1 MRRTTSRAAMEF
13 LLLLSAFLSALTGA
27 ITGVRSADLR
37 PGQVVVASSTVRA
50 AQPVAVAVVAE
61 RPSAAD
67 IALPSYR
74 DAGVAIAFI
83 IAAAVPLYVSR
94 LRV

>member
-1 MRRTTSRAAMEF
+1 MEF

-37 PGQVVVASSTVRA
+37 PGQVVVATSTVRA

-67 IALPSYR
+67 LALPSHV
-74 DAGVAIAFI
+74 DAGVARAFTLV
-83 IAAAVPLYVSR
+83 ASVPLYVSR

>member
-1 MRRTTSRAAMEF
+1 ME
-13 LLLLSAFLSALTGA
+13 LLLLLTAFFSALTGA

-37 PGQVVVASSTVRA
+37 PGQAVVASSTVRA
-50 AQPVAVAVVAE
+50 VQPVAVAVVAE
-61 RPSAAD
+61 RPSAVD
-67 IALPSYR
+67 IALLNHL
-74 DAGVAIAFI
+74 DAGVSVPFS

>member
-1 MRRTTSRAAMEF
+1 MEF

-37 PGQVVVASSTVRA
+37 PGQAVVASSTARVV
-50 AQPVAVAVVAE
+50 QPVAVTVTAE
-61 RPSAAD
+61 RPAAAD
-67 IALPSYR
+67 FSLSKHLGAGPS
-74 DAGVAIAFI
+74 VAFTI
-83 IAAAVPLYVSR
+83 IAAVPLYVSR

>member
-1 MRRTTSRAAMEF
+1 MEF

-37 PGQVVVASSTVRA
+37 PGQAVVASSTVRA
-50 AQPVAVAVVAE
+50 VQPVAVAVVVE
-61 RPSAAD
+61 RPAAAD
-67 IALPSYR
+67 LSLSKQR
-74 DAGVAIAFI
+74 DAGTSAAFAIVAT
-83 IAAAVPLYVSR
+83 VPLYVSR

>member
-1 MRRTTSRAAMEF
+1 MEF

-37 PGQVVVASSTVRA
+37 PGQAVVASSAVRA
-50 AQPVAVAVVAE
+50 VQPVAVAVAIERPAVADISLSKHLDAG
-61 RPSAAD
+61 PSAAF
-67 IALPSYR
+67 
-74 DAGVAIAFI
+74 AIV
-83 IAAAVPLYVSR
+83 AAVPLYVSR

>member
-1 MRRTTSRAAMEF
+1 MEF

-50 AQPVAVAVVAE
+50 AQPVTVAVAIR
-61 RPSAAD
+61 RPAAAD
-67 IALPSYR
+67 LSLSKHL
-74 DAGVAIAFI
+74 DAGTSVAFAIV
-83 IAAAVPLYVSR
+83 AAVPLYVNR

>member
-1 MRRTTSRAAMEF
+1 MEF
-13 LLLLSAFLSALTGA
+13 LLLLTAFFSALTGA

-37 PGQVVVASSTVRA
+37 PGQAVVASNTVRE
-50 AQPVAVAVVAE
+50 AQPVAVAVMAE
-61 RPSAAD
+61 RPSAVD
-67 IALPSYR
+67 IALLNHL
-74 DAGVAIAFI
+74 DAGTSTPFT

>member
-1 MRRTTSRAAMEF
+1 MEF

-37 PGQVVVASSTVRA
+37 PGQVVIATSTVRA
-50 AQPVAVAVVAE
+50 AQPVTIAVATQ
-61 RPSAAD
+61 RPAAAD
-67 IALPSYR
+67 LSLSKHL
-74 DAGVAIAFI
+74 DAAAPVAFAIV
-83 IAAAVPLYVSR
+83 AAVPLYASR

>member
-1 MRRTTSRAAMEF
+1 MEF

-37 PGQVVVASSTVRA
+37 PGQAVVASSTVRA
-50 AQPVAVAVVAE
+50 AQPVAVAAVAE
-61 RPSAAD
+61 RRSAVD
-67 IALPSYR
+67 IALR
-74 DAGVAIAFI
+74 NHVDAGVTRAYTVI
-83 IAAAVPLYVSR
+83 AAVPLYVSR

>member
-1 MRRTTSRAAMEF
+1 MEF

-37 PGQVVVASSTVRA
+37 PRQAVVASSTVRA
-50 AQPVAVAVVAE
+50 VQPVAVTAVAE
-61 RPSAAD
+61 RPAAAD
-67 IALPSYR
+67 FSLSKHL
-74 DAGVAIAFI
+74 DAGSSTAFAIV
-83 IAAAVPLYVSR
+83 AAVPLYVSR

>member
-1 MRRTTSRAAMEF
+1 MEF

-37 PGQVVVASSTVRA
+37 PGQVVVASSAVHA
-50 AQPVAVAVVAE
+50 VQPVAVAVVAE
-61 RPSAAD
+61 RPSAVD
-67 IALPSYR
+67 TALLR
-74 DAGVAIAFI
+74 HIDAGVTIAFT
-83 IAAAVPLYVSR
+83 IAATVPLYVSR

>member
-1 MRRTTSRAAMEF
+1 MEF

-37 PGQVVVASSTVRA
+37 PGQAVVASSTVRA
-50 AQPVAVAVVAE
+50 VQPVAVAVAIE
-61 RPSAAD
+61 RPAAAD
-67 IALPSYR
+67 MSLSKHR
-74 DAGVAIAFI
+74 DAGTSTAFAIV
-83 IAAAVPLYVSR
+83 AAVPLYVSR

>member
-1 MRRTTSRAAMEF
+1 MEF

-37 PGQVVVASSTVRA
+37 PGQAVVASSTVRA
-50 AQPVAVAVVAE
+50 VQPVAVAVVVE
-61 RPSAAD
+61 RPAVANLS
-67 IALPSYR
+67 LSKYL
-74 DAGVAIAFI
+74 DAGPSIAFSI
-83 IAAAVPLYVSR
+83 TAAVPLYVSR